1 MSRLPSVQQLH
12 TQLRAIDDDTLYLDD
27 GRPRAI
33 FEVFPDDLT
42 LAGDEWLERA
52 TAQLTSFLLGLEFP
66 TQLVFQLVPADL
78 EEDARLAEAA
88 SAGRGARL
96 AAAGRD
102 LAALLRHLD
111 RSAEALEPHLY
122 VVVGLEGSVTALPRR
137 VVEGVLHL
145 LGFAWLLPRSLG
157 AGGGG
162 TDATDL
168 LDARAERVA
177 LTLDAIAA
185 SPRRLDSAE
194 IAAVLARCWSPD
206 RTRRAR
212 HAQEPA

>member
-1 MSRLPSVQQLH
+1 MSRLPSVQRLH

-52 TAQLTSFLLGLEFP
+52 TAQLTSFLLALEFP
-66 TQLVFQLVPADL
+66 TQLVFQLVPANL

-122 VVVGLEGSVTALPRR
+122 VVVGLEESVTALPRR

-145 LGFAWLLPRSLG
+145 LGFAWLLPRPHG
-157 AGGGG
+157 AGG

-194 IAAVLARCWSPD
+194 IADVLARCWSPD
-206 RTRRAR
+206 RARRSR
-212 HAQEPA
+212 HAPEPA

>member
-1 MSRLPSVQQLH
+1 MSRLPSVQRLH

-42 LAGDEWLERA
+42 LAGDDVLERA
-52 TAQLTSFLLGLEFP
+52 TGQLTSFLLGLEFP

-145 LGFAWLLPRSLG
+145 LGFAWLLPRPN
-157 AGGGG
+157 AAAG

-185 SPRRLDSAE
+185 SPRRLESAE
-194 IAAVLARCWSPD
+194 IADVLARCWSPD
-206 RTRRAR
+206 RARRAR
-212 HAQEPA
+212 QAQEPA